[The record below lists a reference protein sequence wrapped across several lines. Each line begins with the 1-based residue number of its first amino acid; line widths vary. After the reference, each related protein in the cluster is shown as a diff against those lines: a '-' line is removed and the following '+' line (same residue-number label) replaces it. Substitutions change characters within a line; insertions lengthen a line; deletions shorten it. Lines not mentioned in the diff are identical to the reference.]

1 MAARRAPVEG
11 APRKARSKM
20 LSLPEQSMNNLSNNF
35 IIVGASHAAAMLAPS
50 LRQQGWQGRII
61 VVGAEASIP
70 YHRPPLS
77 KDYLA
82 GEKSLDEILIRP
94 AKVYEKSEVEFILD
108 TTVDSI
114 DRARKTVRLSNNE
127 TLSYNKLALTVGS
140 KVRKVNLPGVNQDGV
155 FYLRNLKDVERISP
169 YISPGANA
177 VIVGGGYIGLETAA
191 VLKKKGMNV
200 TVLEMMER
208 VLQRVTAPVLSEF
221 YTRIHEEEGVSI
233 RCGTGVTGFRGNGR
247 VARVTC
253 SDGNEFAAD
262 LVIIGVGILPNTELA
277 EAAGLQVDNGIVVNG
292 QAQTSDPE
300 IFAAGDC
307 TFHHNPIYDRWVRLE
322 SVQNATDQS
331 RVIAGA
337 ACGKETSYN
346 AVPWFWSDQYDL
358 MLQIAGLS
366 QGYDEIVTRGD
377 PENSRS
383 FAAFYLKSGR
393 VIAVDAVNKPQE
405 FMFTKKLIPANREVD
420 KTKLADVD
428 APIKELL

>member
-1 MAARRAPVEG
+1 MSETFV
-11 APRKARSKM
+11 
-20 LSLPEQSMNNLSNNF
+20 
-35 IIVGASHAAAMLAPS
+35 IVGASHAAAMLAPG

-77 KDYLA
+77 KDFLA
-82 GEKSLDEILIRP
+82 GAKTLDEILIRP

-108 TTVDSI
+108 TRVESI
-114 DRARKTVRLSNNE
+114 NRDNKTIRLSNNE
-127 TLSYNKLALTVGS
+127 TLSYDKLALTVGS
-140 KVRKVNLPGVNQDGV
+140 KVRKVNLPGVDLDGV
-155 FYLRNLKDVERISP
+155 FYLRDLKDVDRISAH
-169 YISPGANA
+169 ISPGANA

-191 VLKKKGMNV
+191 VLNGKGMNV

-221 YTRIHEEEGVSI
+221 YTRIHQEEGVSI
-233 RCGTGVTGFRGNGR
+233 RCGIGVTGFKGNGR
-247 VARVTC
+247 VSKVLC
-253 SDGNEFAAD
+253 SDGSEFAAD

-277 EAAGLQVDNGIVVNG
+277 EAAGLQVENGIVVNAR
-292 QAQTSDPE
+292 AQTSDPD

-307 TFHHNPIYDRWVRLE
+307 TFHHNPVYDRWIRLE

-337 ACGKETSYN
+337 ACGKEISYN
-346 AVPWFWSDQYDL
+346 AVPWFWSEQYDL

-366 QGYDEIVTRGD
+366 QDYDEIITRGN
-377 PENSRS
+377 PGNGRS
-383 FAAFYLKSGR
+383 FAAFYLRAGR

-405 FMFTKKLIPANREVD
+405 FMFTRKLIPMQKKVD
-420 KTKLADVD
+420 KTRLADTGT
-428 APIKELL
+428 PIKELL

>member
-1 MAARRAPVEG
+1 MSETFVIA
-11 APRKARSKM
+11 
-20 LSLPEQSMNNLSNNF
+20 
-35 IIVGASHAAAMLAPS
+35 GASHAAAMLAPS

-82 GEKSLDEILIRP
+82 GEKTLDEILIRP
-94 AKVYEKSEVEFILD
+94 AKVYEKSEVEFILGTSVETINRD
-108 TTVDSI
+108 N
-114 DRARKTVRLSNNE
+114 KTVRLSNNE
-127 TLSYNKLALTVGS
+127 ILSYDKLALTVGS
-140 KVRKVNLPGVNQDGV
+140 KVRKVDLPGVDLDGV
-155 FYLRNLKDVERISP
+155 FYLRDLKDVERISA
-169 YISPGANA
+169 YINSGANA

-191 VLKKKGMNV
+191 VLNKKGMNV

-208 VLQRVTAPVLSEF
+208 VMQRVTAPVVSEF
-221 YTRIHEEEGVSI
+221 YTRVHEEEGVNI
-233 RCGTGVTGFRGNGR
+233 RCGTGVSGFKGNGR
-247 VARVTC
+247 VAGATC
-253 SDGNEFAAD
+253 SDGSEFAAD

-277 EAAGLQVDNGIVVNG
+277 EAAGLKVDNGIVVNG
-292 QAQTSDPE
+292 QAQTSDPD

-337 ACGKETSYN
+337 ACGKKTGYN

-377 PENSRS
+377 PGEGRS

-393 VIAVDAVNKPQE
+393 VIAVDAINKPQE
-405 FMFTKKLIPANREVD
+405 FMFTKKLIPARKAVD
-420 KTKLADVD
+420 RLKLADTDV
-428 APIKELL
+428 PVKELL

>member
-1 MAARRAPVEG
+1 MSEIFVIA
-11 APRKARSKM
+11 
-20 LSLPEQSMNNLSNNF
+20 
-35 IIVGASHAAAMLAPS
+35 GASHAAAMLAPS

-82 GEKSLDEILIRP
+82 GEKTLDEILIRP

-108 TTVDSI
+108 TSVESI
-114 DRARKTVRLSNNE
+114 NRDNKTVRLSNSE
-127 TLSYNKLALTVGS
+127 TLSYDKLALTIGS
-140 KVRKVNLPGVNQDGV
+140 KVRKVNLPGVALDGV
-155 FYLRNLKDVERISP
+155 FYLRDLKDVEQISA

-191 VLKKKGMNV
+191 VLNRKGMNV

-208 VLQRVTAPVLSEF
+208 VMQRVTAPVISEF
-221 YTRIHEEEGVSI
+221 YTRVHREEGVSI
-233 RCGTGVTGFRGNGR
+233 RCGTGVAGFKGNGK
-247 VARVTC
+247 VAKVLC
-253 SDGNEFAAD
+253 SDGSEFAAD

-277 EAAGLQVDNGIVVNG
+277 QAAGLKIDNGIVVNA
-292 QAQTSDPE
+292 QAQTSDPDV
-300 IFAAGDC
+300 FAAGDC
-307 TFHHNPIYDRWVRLE
+307 TYHHNPIYDRWVRLE

-346 AVPWFWSDQYDL
+346 SVPWFWSDQYDL

-366 QGYDEIVTRGD
+366 QGYDEIVTRGN
-377 PENSRS
+377 PGEGRS

-393 VIAVDAVNKPQE
+393 VIAVDAINKPQE
-405 FMFTKKLIPANREVD
+405 FMFSKKLIPARKVVD
-420 KTKLADVD
+420 KLKLADTDV
-428 APIKELL
+428 PVKELL

>member
-1 MAARRAPVEG
+1 MSE
-11 APRKARSKM
+11 
-20 LSLPEQSMNNLSNNF
+20 NF
-35 IIVGASHAAAMLAPS
+35 VIVGASHAAAMLAPS

-82 GEKSLDEILIRP
+82 GEKTLDEILIRP
-94 AKVYEKSEVEFILD
+94 SKVYEKSEVEFILD
-108 TTVDSI
+108 TRVESI
-114 DRARKTVRLSNNE
+114 NRNSKTVRLSNNE
-127 TLSYNKLALTVGS
+127 TLPYDKLALTVGS
-140 KVRKVNLPGVNQDGV
+140 KVRKVNLPGVDLDGV
-155 FYLRNLKDVERISP
+155 FYLRDLKDVERIST
-169 YISPGANA
+169 YINSGANA

-208 VLQRVTAPVLSEF
+208 VMQRVTAPVISEF
-221 YTRIHEEEGVSI
+221 YTRVHGEEGVSI
-233 RCGTGVTGFRGNGR
+233 RCGTGVTGFKGNGR
-247 VARVTC
+247 VAGVTC
-253 SDGNEFAAD
+253 SDGSEFAAD

-277 EAAGLQVDNGIVVNG
+277 EAAGLQTDNGIVVNG
-292 QAQTSDPE
+292 QAQTSGPD

-307 TFHHNPIYDRWVRLE
+307 TCHHNPIYDRWVRLE

-337 ACGKETSYN
+337 ACGKEVSYN

-366 QGYDEIVTRGD
+366 QGYDEIVTRGN
-377 PENSRS
+377 PGEGRS

-393 VIAVDAVNKPQE
+393 VIAVDAINKPQE
-405 FMFTKKLIPANREVD
+405 FMFTKKLIPLQKTVD
-420 KTKLADVD
+420 KKRLADAD
-428 APIKELL
+428 TPIKELL